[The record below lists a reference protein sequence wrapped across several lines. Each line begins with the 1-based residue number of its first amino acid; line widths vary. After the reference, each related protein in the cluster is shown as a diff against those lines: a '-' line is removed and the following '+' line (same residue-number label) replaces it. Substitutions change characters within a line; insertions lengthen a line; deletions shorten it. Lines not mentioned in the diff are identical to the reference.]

1 MNPGSMH
8 GSIVSYEHMPRYTR
22 RSNHFEQK
30 DGKWQAMSDL
40 NVAGDGTVSKEK
52 ALQYMESLL
61 HFSQS
66 EEGKELYQKRSQL
79 WRELY
84 NLGQGGSKEQLI
96 ERLTLFLSSDDIRVE
111 SIVRDFIETIWR
123 NKVIPKEKRMKL
135 EDVGL
140 EITHGS
146 QPASN
151 KNALIE
157 KYPEWK
163 TVLEDPETGIKE
175 LLHKKDMVTIGKM
188 IDTIHDEEF
197 FTILSK
203 ILGEND
209 NKTNRDII
217 NIVINNKNV
226 LAMSKLASDTFS
238 QPHTKEMAHSIEKL
252 IDAAIEI
259 KDPITLIR
267 LAIYTFSEPHT
278 KEMAHLIEKLIDAA
292 IEIKDPDTLRS
303 LAIYTFPEPHTKEMA
318 HSIEKLIDAAI
329 EIKDHDTLRDLAS
342 YTFSQPHTKEM
353 AHLIE
358 KLIDAAIE
366 IKDPQ
371 TLRVLPTNTFSEPHT
386 KEMAHL
392 IEKLI
397 DAAIEIKDPQTL
409 RGLATNTFF

>member
-1 MNPGSMH
+1 MMAIAMKKLLAILCYLLVIAGFSVEPENYLSRPDILQLVSESHDMGGEWENLKRAHIEVVAQVLALYPGHEIYFLARDSELLYDQAKILLQDRPDELQRIHLLNISRANMRANGVKNYLNQEGISETSLKQGKRILFVDTGFSGTIPRIIESYFPPQYSIQFSTHLLSSSNSSHPSSRIFLSWLNPEVAKMNPGSMH
-8 GSIVSYEHMPRYTR
+8 GSIISYEHMPRYTR

-96 ERLTLFLSSDDIRVE
+96 ERLKLLLSSDDIRVE

-123 NKVIPKEKRMKL
+123 NKVIPKEKRIKL

-140 EITHGS
+140 EITHGSGS

-157 KYPEWK
+157 KHPEWK

-209 NKTNRDII
+209 NKANRQ
-217 NIVINNKNV
+217 
-226 LAMSKLASDTFS
+226 KL
-238 QPHTKEMAHSIEKL
+238 L
-252 IDAAIEI
+252 I
-259 KDPITLIR
+259 
-267 LAIYTFSEPHT
+267 
-278 KEMAHLIEKLIDAA
+278 
-292 IEIKDPDTLRS
+292 
-303 LAIYTFPEPHTKEMA
+303 
-318 HSIEKLIDAAI
+318 
-329 EIKDHDTLRDLAS
+329 
-342 YTFSQPHTKEM
+342 
-353 AHLIE
+353 
-358 KLIDAAIE
+358 
-366 IKDPQ
+366 
-371 TLRVLPTNTFSEPHT
+371 
-386 KEMAHL
+386 
-392 IEKLI
+392 
-397 DAAIEIKDPQTL
+397 
-409 RGLATNTFF
+409 